1 MIKQTDSHAKGI
13 GFILISAFFYGSYGV
28 WSRLMASSFGE
39 FSQAWTRG
47 LLLMIVILLL
57 NFKLRIL
64 KPIRRQ
70 DLPWF
75 VIIGLAGGLN
85 QAPYY
90 FGFKHLSIGT
100 ATLLFYAALVI
111 AGYLIGK
118 IAFNE
123 KLTRIK
129 IISLILALL
138 GMIII
143 YKFTLVPD
151 QFLAAGFTIL
161 AGLMGGCSAVL
172 PKKLSGT
179 YKELQ
184 IMLSYFIVMVMAN
197 SILSIIFHDPLPSYK
212 ETSVWLAQIGYAVA
226 MLVAN
231 WSVIEGFKHIEASVG
246 SLIGLAEIIFG
257 IGFGIILFGESMTIG
272 VVFGAGLIIIS
283 AALPNL
289 IE

>member
-257 IGFGIILFGESMTIG
+257 IGFELFYLVSQ
-272 VVFGAGLIIIS
+272 
-283 AALPNL
+283 
-289 IE
+289 